1 MQHRIAATVGGA
13 LIGGLLGSQ
22 VQKGKKYDMPATM
35 LGAIAGGL
43 GAREATEA
51 WDKRRVRKEKGDEKW
66 EQEYG
71 DQDRGGGKSDMRGA
85 ERGDERRNER
95 RREDRREDR
104 RDGHGR
110 DEYRRDGHGRDDYR
124 QDSDRRGY

>member
-71 DQDRGGGKSDMRGA
+71 DQDRGGGKRD
-85 ERGDERRNER
+85 ER

-110 DEYRRDGHGRDDYR
+110 DEYRRDGYGRDDYR